1 MKKEFLK
8 GNDAVVRG
16 ALMAGC
22 THYFGYPITPSTEVV
37 HATSDL
43 FPKLGYTFLQAESEV
58 AAINMIYGSA
68 SCGRRVLT
76 ASSSPGVS
84 LKQEGVS
91 YMAAGEL
98 PCVIVD
104 VMRAGPGL
112 GNIWPEQSDYNQ
124 IVKGGGHGNYKCPV
138 LAPNSP
144 QEMCDLTYDA
154 FDLADKYR
162 TPVYVLVDGY
172 TGQTMAPVIQNR
184 EVQVPQR
191 KEWALYSD
199 TASKDNLVCSIR
211 MSAETM
217 EELNLLLADK
227 YAAMEEKEVRAENYQ
242 TDDAE
247 IVIVAYG
254 ICSRIAHSV
263 IDSMRAKGIKIG
275 LLRPITLFPF
285 PKKEI
290 NALADKAA
298 KLFVGFELSNG
309 QMVDDVRL
317 TLEGKRP
324 VEFYGRMGGIVPSF
338 EEVELKMT
346 ELFKKHKAQGE

>member
-22 THYFGYPITPSTEVV
+22 THYFGYPITPSSEIV
-37 HATSDL
+37 HAVAAL
-43 FPKLGYTFLQAESEV
+43 FPKLGYSFVQAESEV
-58 AAINMIYGSA
+58 AAINMVYGAA

-76 ASSSPGVS
+76 ASSSPGIS

-91 YMAAGEL
+91 YIAAGEV

-104 VMRAGPGL
+104 IMRAGPGL
-112 GNIWPEQSDYNQ
+112 GNIWPEQSDYHQ

-162 TPVYVLVDGY
+162 TPVYVLADGY
-172 TGQTMAPVIQNR
+172 TGQTMAAVEQNR
-184 EVQVPQR
+184 EVKKPQR
-191 KEWALYSD
+191 HDWALYSD
-199 TASKDNLVCSIR
+199 KESKDNLVCSIR

-217 EELNLLLADK
+217 EELNLLLDK
-227 YAAMEEKEVRAENYQ
+227 KYKAIEEKEVRVENYQ

-247 IVIVAYG
+247 LVIVAYG

-263 IDSMRAKGIKIG
+263 VDSMREKGMKVG

-285 PKKEI
+285 PTKEL
-290 NALADKAA
+290 NALADRNA
-298 KLFVGFELSNG
+298 KLFAGFELSNG
-309 QMVDDVRL
+309 QMVEDVRL
-317 TLEGKRP
+317 ALEGKRP
-324 VEFYGRMGGIVPSF
+324 VEFYGRMGGVVPSL
-338 EEVELKMT
+338 EEVEQKMT
-346 ELFKKHKAQGE
+346 EFFNKHIG